1 MLIRQTRTRIMSSWY
16 TLSLFFHLFGL
27 ALWLGG
33 IAFFLVVFGPAV
45 HDLQPSLGI
54 RTLNHGRLSLEAISW
69 VGIGLLLVS
78 GIINLILRNSEPGAT
93 TSHFYTIALAL
104 KLFLFVAMVVHHC
117 LQVFKYGP
125 KIASLTADLPA
136 ATDSWPEPLLT
147 HWRKWFLLLKIN
159 AALGPVVTL
168 LGVALIKA

>member
-1 MLIRQTRTRIMSSWY
+1 MLIRQTRIRIMSSWH

-45 HDLQPSLGI
+45 HNLQPGLGI
-54 RTLNHGRLSLEAISW
+54 RTLNHGRISLEAISW
-69 VGIGLLLVS
+69 LGIALLLVS
-78 GIINLILRNSEPGAT
+78 GITNLILRNQQLNTPQDN
-93 TSHFYTIALAL
+93 FYTIALAL

-136 ATDSWPEPLLT
+136 VTDSWPEPLLT

-168 LGVALIKA
+168 LGVALIKG